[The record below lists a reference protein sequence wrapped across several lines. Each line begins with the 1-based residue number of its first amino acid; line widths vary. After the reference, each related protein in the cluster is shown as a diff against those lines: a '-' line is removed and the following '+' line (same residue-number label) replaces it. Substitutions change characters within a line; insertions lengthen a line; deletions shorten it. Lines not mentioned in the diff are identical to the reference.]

1 MTEEQKPKCDID
13 DIMCQMEVLGHL
25 RGMKSVLGD
34 ERFKSSFPE
43 LEGLSDTIAD
53 KIGGQESTLKEAL
66 EKCGLPGLTETETT
80 VEEE

>member
-25 RGMKSVLGD
+25 RGMKNVLGD

-53 KIGGQESTLKEAL
+53 KIGSQEITLKEAL
-66 EKCGLPGLTETETT
+66 EKCGLPEISG
-80 VEEE
+80 EEKE